1 MSQPE
6 DKEKSE
12 ISIKPVLVTLTK
24 TRHSSHRK
32 TAAIL
37 SIFHQK
43 SGSNSVHCM
52 GPKCPEPREKKWRW
66 CFTGEKPKTNHEK
79 PSQTISPQGANTNKI
94 NKQTTTPIDVRT
106 SHQNFEATSA
116 QQLLETS
123 TRRLGKWS
131 SFREDHL
138 VGLRRLRRR
147 PSLLVESPSL
157 RRSLFPPFL
166 GNILY

>member
-1 MSQPE
+1 MSKPE

-12 ISIKPVLVTLTK
+12 ISMKPLFVTLTK

-43 SGSNSVHCM
+43 SGSNSVQCM

-79 PSQTISPQGANTNKI
+79 SSQTISPQGANTNKI

-123 TRRLGKWS
+123 AKASREMALLPRGPPGRSTPS
-131 SFREDHL
+131 ST
-138 VGLRRLRRR
+138 
-147 PSLLVESPSL
+147 
-157 RRSLFPPFL
+157 
-166 GNILY
+166 